1 MYTFE
6 DSKRFLYSDTQV
18 PDIFISE
25 YLPEMTGLQVK
36 IYLYCLFL
44 SKNKKKINE
53 LLFAKTFGLTE
64 EEVIELFEEFIK
76 KGLFI
81 RKGKGY
87 LLADL
92 KDLEI
97 NKLYKPRTTASE
109 NELEKKSG
117 ILSTI
122 NKSFFQGIMPISWY
136 TNIEM
141 WFNLYKFEDDVMYA
155 LFNYC
160 SERGLLKYSY
170 INAVAKNWAEAGIRN
185 SFDLDEYF
193 IRYKKTKEISSAVA
207 RKLKRKA
214 PFTEYEESYI
224 KKWVQDY
231 KYGMDIIELALKNA
245 VKISNPNL
253 QYFHKILTEWNKKG
267 YRTKAQVEEAAKNYK
282 STKPGEVIDDLMLKR
297 KIKEY
302 YDNVKE
308 KNKSVMKNREL
319 QVFEKAPEIRKLQ
332 SDISNLSIDSLS
344 MRKEDREAVF
354 TKIDEMKNLV
364 SKTLI
369 NHGFP
374 IDYLEPVYDC
384 EKCSDTG
391 VLADGSSCTCR
402 KELIERIKSI

>member
-6 DSKRFLYSDTQV
+6 DSKKFLYSDTQV

-53 LLFAKTFGLTE
+53 MLFAKTFGLSE
-64 EEVIELFEEFIK
+64 EEVLAVFDEFVK
-76 KGLFI
+76 RGLFA
-81 RKGKGY
+81 RKNKTY
-87 LLADL
+87 VLTDL
-92 KDLEI
+92 KDTEI
-97 NKLYKPRTTASE
+97 NKLYKPRTAASE
-109 NELEKKSG
+109 NELVKKSG

-170 INAVAKNWAEAGIRN
+170 INAVAKNWAEAGIKN

-193 IRYKKTKEISSAVA
+193 IRYKKTKEISSVIA

-224 KKWVQDY
+224 KIWVQDY
-231 KYGMDIIELALKNA
+231 KYGIDIIELALKNA

-253 QYFHKILTEWNKKG
+253 QYFHKILTDWNKKG
-267 YRTKAQVEEAAKNYK
+267 LRNKAQIEEEAKNYK
-282 STKPGEVIDDLMLKR
+282 NSKPGVVIDDSMLKR
-297 KIKEY
+297 RIKEHY
-302 YDNVKE
+302 GNIKE
-308 KNKSVMKNREL
+308 KNKSIMKNREL
-319 QVFEKAPEIRKLQ
+319 QVFDKAPEIRKLQ

-344 MRKEDREAVF
+344 MRKEEREAVF
-354 TKIDEMKNLV
+354 SKIDEMKNLV
-364 SKTLI
+364 SETLVR
-369 NHGFP
+369 HGFP
-374 IDYLEPVYDC
+374 TDYLEPVYDC
-384 EKCSDTG
+384 GKCSDTG
-391 VLADGSSCTCR
+391 VLPDGSSCSCR
-402 KELIERIKSI
+402 RELIEKIKGT